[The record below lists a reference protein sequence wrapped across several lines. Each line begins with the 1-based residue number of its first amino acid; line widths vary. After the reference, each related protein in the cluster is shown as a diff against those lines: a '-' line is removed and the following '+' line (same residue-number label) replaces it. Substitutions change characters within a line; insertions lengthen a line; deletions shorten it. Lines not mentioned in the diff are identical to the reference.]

1 MFFLEMNFQIF
12 FIIAN
17 SITNLTNYSFVGF
30 IRFIDDL
37 SYLIDLPRDIT
48 FKIKHMCDMAISLYK
63 VILNYLFIFYKVN
76 VYIISTRK

>member
-48 FKIKHMCDMAISLYK
+48 FKIKHMCDMSISLYK
-63 VILNYLFIFYKVN
+63 VILNYLFIFY
-76 VYIISTRK
+76 

>member
-12 FIIAN
+12 FVIAN

-30 IRFIDDL
+30 IRLIDDL
-37 SYLIDLPRDIT
+37 PNLIDLPRDIT

-63 VILNYLFIFYKVN
+63 VILNYYLFFIK
-76 VYIISTRK
+76 

>member
-37 SYLIDLPRDIT
+37 SYLIDRPRDIT

-63 VILNYLFIFYKVN
+63 VILNSLFIFY
-76 VYIISTRK
+76 

>member
-1 MFFLEMNFQIF
+1 
-12 FIIAN
+12 
-17 SITNLTNYSFVGF
+17 
-30 IRFIDDL
+30 
-37 SYLIDLPRDIT
+37 LIDLPRDIT